1 MVTLGAASVEPGE
14 VGRNSSAPKAA
25 REGAV
30 TYYSLDLYQALPCKM
45 PKRSKHPSP
54 CWTRNN
60 RVGIPAIA
68 EPCSFTPLH
77 EFFMAKIVR
86 EPMWS
91 ADAGGKKETPPERRK
106 GLSGGA

>member
-1 MVTLGAASVEPGE
+1 
-14 VGRNSSAPKAA
+14 
-25 REGAV
+25 
-30 TYYSLDLYQALPCKM
+30 
-45 PKRSKHPSP
+45 
-54 CWTRNN
+54 
-60 RVGIPAIA
+60 
-68 EPCSFTPLH
+68 LH